1 MGSGTLG
8 AGGTGDVATTG
19 ASSSGDPSASSPLL
33 APPTPDSSGGGSG
46 ALLDI
51 VVHQRDRFRQRVA
64 QLEDEKSESCL
75 EKECPCLEAS
85 LPCTQQ
91 HTVGCAWKAII

>member
-1 MGSGTLG
+1 MSSGTLPGVATEASG
-8 AGGTGDVATTG
+8 AGAAGDA
-19 ASSSGDPSASSPLL
+19 AASSPLLL

-64 QLEDEKSESCL
+64 QLEDEKSEWVR
-75 EKECPCLEAS
+75 KR
-85 LPCTQQ
+85 
-91 HTVGCAWKAII
+91 VGRVSNRWKRDTAWLC